1 MSEQERKQQ
10 EDRYELDQIK
20 RVALVGVYYSG
31 QPHIEC
37 QEHLDELQE
46 LANTY
51 GFEVTDHVKCP
62 VKKLNAATYIGTGKA
77 EEIGQLVEDNQI
89 DAIIFDEEIS
99 PNQQKNLEAIIKKP
113 VLDRTELI
121 LEVFAQRAISREAVL
136 QIELAKIKYQL
147 PRLKRLWT
155 HLSREKTAGGGTSA
169 FRGAGEKQ
177 IEVDRRLLKQKVR
190 ALEKDIKDVRHQRS
204 TQRSAR
210 VRSAVPT
217 FAIVGYTN
225 AGKSTLLNALTNA
238 GVLEEDKLFAT
249 LDTTARQFDLP
260 NHQKIILI
268 DTVGFIRK
276 LPHGLVAAFRST
288 LEEAV
293 YTDILLHVVDV
304 AHKAAVEHAE
314 ETLKV
319 LKELKADGRPI
330 ITLLNKCDLVEDERD
345 LIQFRVKFPNS
356 VPISAKNRSGF
367 DHLYEVIQEKLSDL
381 RKVVKLRIPQSEYAL
396 ASQLMKEG
404 SVISSDYE
412 GNDILLEVEI
422 PAKLEHK
429 IHPFINRNANHSS

>member
-1 MSEQERKQQ
+1 MSEEDRKQQ
-10 EDRYELDQIK
+10 EARYELDEIK
-20 RVALVGVYYSG
+20 RVVLVGIYYSG
-31 QPHIEC
+31 QVDIEC
-37 QEHLDELQE
+37 KEHLDELEE
-46 LANTY
+46 LALTY
-51 GFEVTDHVKCP
+51 GFEVVDKVMCP
-62 VKKLNAATYIGTGKA
+62 IKKLNAATYIGSGKA
-77 EEIGQLVEDNQI
+77 EEIGELCQSEGAHAV
-89 DAIIFDEEIS
+89 IFDEEIS
-99 PNQQKNLEAIIKKP
+99 PNQQKNLEAIVKKP
-113 VLDRTELI
+113 ALDRTELI

-155 HLSREKTAGGGTSA
+155 HLSREKTGGGGTSA

-177 IEVDRRLLKQKVR
+177 IEVDRRLLKQRVK
-190 ALEKDIKDVRHQRS
+190 ALEKDIKNVRHQRN

-210 VRSAVPT
+210 IRASVPT

-249 LDTTARQFDLP
+249 LDTTARQFELP
-260 NHQKIILI
+260 NHQKIVLI

-304 AHKAAVEHAE
+304 AHPAAMEHAQ

-319 LKELKADGRPI
+319 LKTLEADNRPI
-330 ITLLNKCDLVEDERD
+330 VTLLNKCDLVEDESVFMK
-345 LIQFRVKFPNS
+345 FRVKFPHC
-356 VPISAKNRSGF
+356 VRISAKNREGF
-367 DHLYEVIQEKLSDL
+367 DELYDVICERLSDL
-381 RKVVKLRIPQSEYAL
+381 RKVVNLRIPQSEYAL

-412 GNDILLEVEI
+412 GNDILLEIEI
-422 PAKLEHK
+422 PAQLEHK
-429 IHPFINRNANHSS
+429 VRPFIKSSTH